1 MKSLQYLPL
10 LFEPKI
16 DCLLHTEIRFLESK
30 STLPQRKKSTT
41 FRRGIPDFRQNNRK
55 LGGNIGDSK
64 STFIQDSENI
74 GKKNTFFGCS

>member
-41 FRRGIPDFRQNNRK
+41 FRRESPISAKTTGNWVETLAIPKVRLFRIPK
-55 LGGNIGDSK
+55 I
-64 STFIQDSENI
+64 
-74 GKKNTFFGCS
+74 